1 MSFDFSAQARSAR
14 EAIAVP
20 AVPLGAIR
28 ARARTARIHERM
40 RVLAAS
46 AAIVVA
52 LGAGSVAGAKLYS
65 SVRVWLG
72 GGKAALTVKSFDGV
86 REPTSAEF
94 RKAIAQATF
103 PVVLPAGLPDGTR
116 VTAIFSTPAGRP
128 SALVISYEN
137 GRTGMKASFVLVDPA
152 VVDLGGRLLEM
163 QNASPKDVY
172 DWRAGG
178 EVVLMPKTVS
188 AAQANAVK
196 SAMRSA
202 TPAATLAATEP
213 MLPAITVLGGPN
225 RLEVAERHRA
235 PGVPNVLIDR
245 NQVLAVP
252 ALAERGQPIR
262 DMRIFHVTEFPYVN
276 GEPDYSRA
284 KGWNERR
291 IVIPPSG
298 VRAIAAVLRSLHGGG
313 APGCD
318 CEVLFGAPGAGTYRV
333 VTIPLRGASGV
344 HEYTVDAKTLAV
356 TSAG

>member
-20 AVPLGAIR
+20 DVPLGAIR
-28 ARARTARIHERM
+28 SRARTAHAHERM
-40 RVLAAS
+40 RLLAAS
-46 AAIVVA
+46 AALVVA

-94 RKAIAQATF
+94 RTAIAHATF
-103 PVVLPAGLPDGTR
+103 PVVLPVGLPEGTR
-116 VTAIFSTPAGRP
+116 VTAVFSTPAGHP
-128 SALVISYEN
+128 SALVISYAN
-137 GRTGMKASFVLVDPA
+137 GRTRTNASFVLVDPA

-188 AAQANAVK
+188 ASQAKTVEA
-196 SAMRSA
+196 AMRSA

-225 RLEVAERHRA
+225 RLELAEHHRT
-235 PGVPNVLIDR
+235 PGVRNVLIDHA
-245 NQVLAVP
+245 QTLSVSGLA
-252 ALAERGQPIR
+252 AHGQPVR

-291 IVIPPSG
+291 IVIPPGG
-298 VRAIAAVLRSLHGGG
+298 VRAIAAVLRSLPGG
-313 APGCD
+313 AAACT
-318 CEVLFGAPGAGTYRV
+318 CEVLFSAPNAATYRIA
-333 VTIPLRGASGV
+333 TIPLAGTEPVRVYA
-344 HEYTVDAKTLAV
+344 VDARTLAV
-356 TSAG
+356 TPGE